1 MTTIEIPQIGFIKEI
16 PSSFD
21 EMTGADYIRFVKLWE
36 RLQSKLMDISHLKT
50 ELVYH
55 FLGIRHSAA
64 RWDQFTADE
73 KQNISLNVFQISEKL
88 DFLFTKKEI
97 DGKIHLGINLS
108 WTKNHL
114 PEVRNMFGPD
124 KLLADISWIE
134 YKDAMVASTAY
145 IESEDIEELYRLAA
159 ILYRKKSFWT
169 NKRKAYDPDQVDA
182 NMHYTRSWPF
192 HVLYGIFLF
201 FLSCEKYIREG
212 TFNVDN
218 REITFASLFTGEEES
233 SVPGAGLT
241 GLLYN
246 LAETGVFG
254 NAKETARQNLY
265 DVLFRLWQV
274 HNDYLRNKQKQEKK

>member
-21 EMTGADYIRFVKLWE
+21 EMTGDDYIRFIKLWE

-64 RWDQFTADE
+64 RWDQFTVDE
-73 KQNISLNVFQISEKL
+73 KQNISLNVFQIAEKL
-88 DFLFTKKEI
+88 DFLFTEKEI

-108 WTKNHL
+108 WTKNHI
-114 PEVRNMFGPD
+114 PEYRGLFGPD
-124 KLLADISWIE
+124 KLLADITWIE

-145 IESEDIEELYRLAA
+145 IESEDIEDLYRLAA

-169 NKRKAYDPDQVDA
+169 KKRKAYDPEQVDA
-182 NMHYTRSWPF
+182 NMQHTRQWPSF
-192 HVLYGIFLF
+192 VLYGIFLF

-218 REITFASLFTGEEES
+218 RKITFSSLFTGEEES

-274 HNDYLRNKQKQEKK
+274 HNDYLRTKQKQEKK